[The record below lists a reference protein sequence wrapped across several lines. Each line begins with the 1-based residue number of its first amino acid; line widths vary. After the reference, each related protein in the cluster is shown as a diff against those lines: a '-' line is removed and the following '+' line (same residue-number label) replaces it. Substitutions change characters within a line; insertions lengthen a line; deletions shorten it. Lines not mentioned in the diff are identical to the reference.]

1 MNNSLTEQDKD
12 LISEFSSLSDNY
24 WDFKNEDTRCY
35 THGIHGYPAVMV
47 APISRNLIRIA
58 KKHQEINSILDPFMG
73 SGSVLIESQVA
84 NINNIYGVDL
94 NPLAKLLS
102 KVRTTKLSEKQLYQ
116 IENNFIKKLNNEFDK
131 YNDKINNFNHF
142 IVDEKKLDITEKK
155 GWGYETE
162 IYFQEYKQK
171 YCDGFI
177 FPTFKNIGFWFTPKT
192 IYSLQIIKNVINMSK
207 QKDIRDFLLIT
218 FSETI
223 RKVSNTKKGEFKLVR
238 ISKEQILKNT
248 TNTKNEFLTIL
259 EKNISKMREFV
270 KILEN
275 SNSNVKIIS
284 GDTRNIKSIK
294 SIPDNSIDLVITSPP
309 YGDSQTTVAYGQYS
323 RLSLQWLDLE
333 ISDDIDIKTLDK
345 SLLGG
350 IPYKDKTQWSFL
362 QSKTLVNSLTKIANV
377 DPLRAN
383 DVFSFY
389 IDLDKCI
396 YGITKKMKTGGYQY
410 WVVGNRTVKGE
421 NLRTDKIITEMA
433 EKYGLNYI
441 YTFGRNI
448 INKSMPS
455 QNSPTNETGKRVA
468 TMTKEI
474 IVVLKKVEN

>member
-1 MNNSLTEQDKD
+1 
-12 LISEFSSLSDNY
+12 
-24 WDFKNEDTRCY
+24 
-35 THGIHGYPAVMV
+35 
-47 APISRNLIRIA
+47 
-58 KKHQEINSILDPFMG
+58 
-73 SGSVLIESQVA
+73 
-84 NINNIYGVDL
+84 
-94 NPLAKLLS
+94 
-102 KVRTTKLSEKQLYQ
+102 
-116 IENNFIKKLNNEFDK
+116 
-131 YNDKINNFNHF
+131 
-142 IVDEKKLDITEKK
+142 
-155 GWGYETE
+155 
-162 IYFQEYKQK
+162 
-171 YCDGFI
+171 
-177 FPTFKNIGFWFTPKT
+177 
-192 IYSLQIIKNVINMSK
+192 
-207 QKDIRDFLLIT
+207 
-218 FSETI
+218 
-223 RKVSNTKKGEFKLVR
+223 
-238 ISKEQILKNT
+238 
-248 TNTKNEFLTIL
+248 
-259 EKNISKMREFV
+259 MREFV
-270 KILEN
+270 KVLEN

-294 SIPDNSIDLVITSPP
+294 SIPNNSIDLVITSPP

-362 QSKTLVNSLTKIANV
+362 ESKTLVNSLTKIANV
-377 DPLRAN
+377 DPFRAD

-396 YGITKKMKTGGYQY
+396 YGITKKMKIGGYQY

-421 NLRTDKIITEMA
+421 NLRTDKIIAEMA